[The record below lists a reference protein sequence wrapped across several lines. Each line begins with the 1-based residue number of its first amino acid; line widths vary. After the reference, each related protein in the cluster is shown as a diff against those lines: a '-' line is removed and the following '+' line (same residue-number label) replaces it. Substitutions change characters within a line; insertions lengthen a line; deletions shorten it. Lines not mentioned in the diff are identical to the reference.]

1 MGNTIRKTE
10 NYYQIAKVILKQPK
24 SEEKVK
30 KTEKKY
36 RCTYP
41 DITLPRDKG
50 SSTEY
55 LGKNPE
61 ILSVDNKTIIN
72 QTQNKSTVKIQTVSG
87 KKCYHG
93 TCYICIFVHTHT
105 VVPKSSQFVKTFEK
119 FRIIFQFLHCVLTC
133 KIIQINIL
141 FCNLRKLDKHTHLE
155 LK

>member
-24 SEEKVK
+24 SEGKVK
-30 KTEKKY
+30 KTENKY

-41 DITLPRDKG
+41 DITLQTTRET
-50 SSTEY
+50 STRN

-61 ILSVDNKTIIN
+61 IDVDNKTIIN

-87 KKCYHG
+87 KKCVQG

-105 VVPKSSQFVKTFEK
+105 VIPKSSHK
-119 FRIIFQFLHCVLTC
+119 
-133 KIIQINIL
+133 
-141 FCNLRKLDKHTHLE
+141 
-155 LK
+155 